1 MPMHRIVG
9 LPSPTWNGEVI
20 ATSPGLNLRTLWLLL
35 AVLLPGLSS
44 ALSGQSP
51 EERQTIR
58 AFRDSLQTTIDSA
71 ALVQLEQRLIA
82 IAKSDRN
89 NPMHH
94 LRLGFLAVRIG
105 DLGSHSRYDDG
116 AGEFQ
121 WAIDLQPTW
130 PLPWYGLG
138 LAEDRAG
145 DSEIS
150 IVQGLQAM
158 FGKDHLTR
166 AANAYAHSV
175 QVDPSFVDGLVEL
188 AATAM
193 RQRINIKI
201 DLARE
206 ALRQAA
212 ATSAAANPEVLLYRG
227 RVEREVGDIDSAVTA
242 FRDYLTK
249 GGNRGLGEL
258 ELARTQFL
266 HGSLDGQRA
275 FYDGAASTDSTAIA
289 EYRGDLALI
298 ANDSAL
304 AEFDQTTGGTR
315 VAFLRRF
322 WGRRDRAELL
332 HDGERLRE
340 HYRRIYYA
348 KRNFQLVSTNRHYD
362 IVERFRSGSRDFDD
376 RGVIYIRHGEPTQRA
391 TYNAPGMELNE
402 SWQYRR
408 ADGDLVFHFVSR
420 EDVQDYKLVES
431 LFDILGFDKAVALRG
446 DRDNGVTAGQANEL
460 LTTRDRMAPV
470 YNKLI
475 AAGNAG
481 SQQYLTEE
489 RMLGR
494 RSIAIGTRTDSYEL
508 TYARTLKVATD
519 VVVVGRDSTGELLH
533 VTYALPGS
541 ALRDVV
547 TARGHVYPV
556 RVRLNVTDAAGRPV
570 ANVDTT
576 TMYLNREPVP
586 ATEHLVGKLRVPVI
600 PGVLTYRLA
609 IEQGEDN
616 GVVMP
621 KDTITAGD
629 FSGQRFEVSGIAVGS
644 RDANLTWRPTP
655 EDTVWFNPLG
665 RYRRTTGM
673 EIYYEVYGIPS
684 GAPIHTEVQITKQGS
699 GGFLGIF
706 GSRKP
711 AIRLAFDD
719 RSSGS
724 LTKIRRS
731 LTLDRLSPGRYWI
744 EVMAKDA
751 AGTTR
756 TSRAGFEVTDR

>member
-1 MPMHRIVG
+1 MRRPFV
-9 LPSPTWNGEVI
+9 LPLPTWNGDVI
-20 ATSPGLNLRTLWLLL
+20 ATRPAQLHRAALLLL
-35 AVLLPGLSS
+35 AVLL
-44 ALSGQSP
+44 AAVTTAASGQTP
-51 EERQTIR
+51 DDRR
-58 AFRDSLQTTIDSA
+58 ALQQFRDSLQTTIDTN
-71 ALVQLEQRLIA
+71 ALVSLEQRLIA
-82 IAKSDRN
+82 IAKSDRDN
-89 NPMHH
+89 AMQH

-130 PLPWYGLG
+130 PLAWYGLG
-138 LAEDRAG
+138 IAEDRAG

-150 IVQGLQAM
+150 VVSGLQAM

-166 AANAYAHSV
+166 AVNAYAHSV
-175 QVDPSFVDGLVEL
+175 QVDPAFVDGLVDL

-201 DLARE
+201 DIARE

-212 ATSAAANPEVLLYRG
+212 ATSASANPAVLLYRG
-227 RVEREVGDIDSAVTA
+227 RVEREVGDIDSALTA
-242 FRDYLTK
+242 FRGYLDK
-249 GGNRGLGEL
+249 GGIHGLGEL

-275 FYDGAASTDSTAIA
+275 YYDGAASTDSTSVA
-289 EYRGDLALI
+289 EYRADLALI

-304 AEFDQTTGGTR
+304 AEFDQTSGDLR
-315 VAFLRRF
+315 VGFLRRF
-322 WGRRDRAELL
+322 WGRRDRGALL
-332 HDGERLRE
+332 RDGERLRE

-362 IVERFRSGSRDFDD
+362 IVERFRSGSRDYDD
-376 RGVIYIRHGEPTQRA
+376 RGVIYIRHGEPSQRA
-391 TYNAPGMELNE
+391 TYNTSGMEPNE
-402 SWQYRR
+402 SWQYQR

-420 EDVQDYKLVES
+420 EDVQDFKLVES

-446 DRDNGVTAGQANEL
+446 DRDNGPTASLANEL
-460 LTTRDRMAPV
+460 LTTRDGLAPI

-475 AAGNAG
+475 QSGNAG

-494 RSIAIGTRTDSYEL
+494 RSIALGTRTDTYEL
-508 TYARTLKVATD
+508 SYARRLKVATD

-533 VTYALPGS
+533 VTYAIPGS
-541 ALRDVV
+541 ALHDVA
-547 TARGHVYPV
+547 TSRGHVYPV
-556 RVRLNVTDAAGRPV
+556 RLRVSIADASGRSV
-570 ANVDTT
+570 AAVDTT
-576 TMYLNREPVP
+576 TMFLNKEPVP
-586 ATEHLVGKLRVPVI
+586 ATEHLVGKLRIPVI
-600 PGVLTYRLA
+600 PGTLTYRIA
-609 IEQGEDN
+609 IEQGDDN
-616 GVVMP
+616 GVVLP

-629 FSGQRFEVSGIAVGS
+629 FSGDRFEVSGIAVGS
-644 RDANLTWRPTP
+644 RDANLTWRPAP
-655 EDTVWFNPLG
+655 GDTVWFNPLG

-673 EIYYEVYGIPS
+673 EVYYEVYGIPS

-719 RSSGS
+719 RSAGP

-744 EVMAKDA
+744 EVLAKDA
-751 AGTTR
+751 TGATR
-756 TSRAGFEVTDR
+756 TSRAGFEVTER